1 MSSISNRVS
10 GLRGVSDRLTMP
22 IRHFWKRMRAVRL
35 RTGVRI
41 AEAVI
46 LLLLIYFLGGMFW
59 IHEIDDDPD
68 FAPPIEFMPPRSS
81 HAVAIA
87 AALVDREINRYRW
100 TANDPFFMPAAVLDN
115 MPSFQQGII
124 AAIARFTIELT
135 DQIGR
140 TRESSQAD
148 PDLEKAL
155 GLLKYS
161 GRIWV
166 FDFSTSFAP
175 TATSEAQY
183 QAGVNALQ
191 RYNQRLSKGSAVFDP
206 RADNLFTT
214 LARLETD
221 IGSSSA
227 TIERHLNKSHATSS
241 FVPDTLGDDIFYEVK
256 GRLYA
261 YFLILR
267 DLQADYHKVIAER
280 HLESSWAQMLETFKT
295 VVELKPLVVTNG
307 DPDGIML
314 PNHLAV
320 QGFYLLRAIT
330 QLREIKS
337 ILLT

>member
-1 MSSISNRVS
+1 MI
-10 GLRGVSDRLTMP
+10 RLKTG
-22 IRHFWKRMRAVRL
+22 IRFVVLGIFLAV
-35 RTGVRI
+35 VY
-41 AEAVI
+41 V
-46 LLLLIYFLGGMFW
+46 LGGMYW
-59 IHEIDDDPD
+59 IHEIDDDPN
-68 FAPPIEFMPPRSS
+68 FAPPVEFTPPKSS

-87 AALVDREINRYRW
+87 AALVDREINRNRW
-100 TANDPFFMPAAVLDN
+100 TANDPFFMPAAFLDN
-115 MPSFQQGII
+115 MPNFQEGVI

-140 TRESSQAD
+140 TRESSKAD

-161 GRIWV
+161 GQIWV
-166 FDFSTSFAP
+166 FDFSTSLAP
-175 TATSEAQY
+175 TAPSEAQY

-191 RYNQRLSKGSAVFDP
+191 RYNQRLAKGKAVFDP

-214 LARLETD
+214 LARIETD

-227 TIERHLNKSHATSS
+227 TIERHLALTYAASR
-241 FVPDTLGDDIFYEVK
+241 FMPDTQADDIFYEIK

-261 YFLILR
+261 YYLLLR
-267 DLQADYHKVIAER
+267 DLQVDYHQVVTER
-280 HLESSWAQMLETFKT
+280 HLESSWAEMLSTFET
-295 VVELKPLVVTNG
+295 VVSLTPIVVTNG
-307 DPDGIML
+307 DPDGILL

-320 QGFYLLRAIT
+320 QGFFLLRAIT